1 MQKSDTKN
9 YKNEKILNIFIIENI
24 SLIINTIRAKIYS
37 QINIFIKHLVH
48 LKNTLYLCA
57 H

>member
-9 YKNEKILNIFIIENI
+9 YKNEKILNIFVIENI

-37 QINIFIKHLVH
+37 QTNIFIKHLVH